1 MNEKYE
7 LVKFVDDELELEVN
21 VSSDG
26 ETIWLT
32 QDQIA
37 HLFNKAKSTI
47 NEHIKNILKYELN
60 ENEVVKKFGK
70 TELSSVKTKSIL
82 MYNLD
87 MILAIGYKVNSK
99 RGVMFRKWA
108 NQVLKEYLLKGY
120 AINENRVVV
129 SNENYIELTN
139 QVLQINNKI
148 YNIETDMNNRL
159 VKLED
164 KVFDKS
170 YGVNKLF
177 FDGQFYDAYTL
188 IQSLF
193 ESASNEIII
202 IDNYTD
208 RTILDRLTS
217 KKQNVNVII
226 YTDKAKSKITIN
238 DINFFNNQ
246 YSNLSIRYTKKV
258 HDRYIILDQ
267 TKLYHLGHSIKDK
280 TNKICLGMKIFSIS
294 ESDSN
299 IIPELL
305 KNI

>member
-1 MNEKYE
+1 MSEKYE
-7 LVKFVDDELELEVN
+7 LVKFADDELE
-21 VSSDG
+21 VSVSPK
-26 ETIWLT
+26 EITVWLT
-32 QDQIA
+32 QKQMAI
-37 HLFNKAKSTI
+37 LFNVSVDNI
-47 NEHIKNILKYELN
+47 SLHIKNILKEELDYS
-60 ENEVVKKFGK
+60 VVEESSITASDGK
-70 TELSSVKTKSIL
+70 NYKTKL
-82 MYNLD
+82 YNLD
-87 MILAIGYKVNSK
+87 MIISVGYRVKSK

-120 AINENRVVV
+120 AINENRVIV
-129 SNENYIELTN
+129 SNENYVELRN
-139 QVLQINNKI
+139 EVASI
-148 YNIETDMNNRL
+148 NNRL

-170 YGVNKLF
+170 YGVNKIF

-217 KKQNVNVII
+217 KEQNVNVII
-226 YTDKAKSKITIN
+226 YTDKSKSKITIN
-238 DINFFNNQ
+238 DINFYNNQ

-267 TKLYHLGHSIKDK
+267 TKLYHLGHSIKD
-280 TNKICLGMKIFSIS
+280 LGMKIFSIS